1 MQLRTNR
8 DIQQDVQHVIQL
20 QTTLTYE
27 QPLYLKESLV
37 GSELSRTWE
46 DERFGVDE
54 DLKTSKA
61 PQIQIRS
68 SHQTVGKKRK
78 YNREMYKINTQ
89 DVMYS
94 RLQKGV

>member
-20 QTTLTYE
+20 QTTLTHE

-37 GSELSRTWE
+37 GSELSRAWE

-61 PQIQIRS
+61 PQIQIS
-68 SHQTVGKKRK
+68 SSDQTVGKKQK
-78 YNREMYKINTQ
+78 YNREM
-89 DVMYS
+89 
-94 RLQKGV
+94 